1 MTRRLARLHRPIERR
16 HRASRV
22 AWLVW
27 TAAFLLVLAG
37 CGAASP
43 EATPPVKDGD
53 NGGDD
58 GGGDGGGDGPPAP
71 ALENTIAYVTS
82 APGGDQIRLIAPDGS
97 DDRLLWPTGGTHPEI
112 SHEVTSLAWRPDG
125 RAIALTSSHELD
137 CSWYHADV
145 YLLRSDGDGLRRV
158 TNAPACAGLDEFPK
172 GRVTV
177 GVYNVSLS
185 SGLFQVY
192 VQGATGLEQI
202 LLGPGA
208 GGTVTFESVADLGA
222 GLQPAVVILGGY
234 RWIGGAAA
242 DVQAGATVH
251 AGDIV
256 FGGQGHWRMGADK
269 VVWNA
274 DGSQLGYVFGE
285 CAQLYRIP
293 AAAGAGSIGTALL
306 SGTDEGVISCA
317 LDWGPTAATQD
328 SFLHVSMGY
337 WYDDR
342 GIYLAREGDGLG
354 DRIVAVAEFGYGD
367 FVDHVAWLSDGS
379 GFLFSGFVYAAQPDP
394 SDYDYAGNIYHY
406 DFASDAV
413 VLVTGFTSGF
423 VQRFSVA
430 PDGEHVVFEL
440 QEEIG
445 SEESDLWIVRLDGG
459 GLRLLVEGA
468 SAPAWSR

>member
-1 MTRRLARLHRPIERR
+1 MTRRFVRLHRPIDRR
-16 HRASRV
+16 RFTFGT
-22 AWLVW
+22 VW
-27 TAAFLLVLAG
+27 IVWIIALALVLVG

-43 EATPPVKDGD
+43 EGTPPVHDGG
-53 NGGDD
+53 NGGGGHGGDD
-58 GGGDGGGDGPPAP
+58 GRSGDDAPSP
-71 ALENTIAYVTS
+71 ALANTIAYVTS
-82 APGGDQIRLIAPDGS
+82 APGGDQIRLVEPDGTG
-97 DDRLLWPTGGTHPEI
+97 DRLVWPMGGTNPEI
-112 SHEVTSLAWRPDG
+112 SHRVTSLAWRPDA
-125 RAIALTSSHELD
+125 RAIAFTSSHEPT

-158 TNAPACAGLDEFPK
+158 TNAPACSGLAELPT

-177 GVYNVSLS
+177 GVLNASFS

-192 VQGATGLEQI
+192 VQGARTVEQI
-202 LLGPGA
+202 QLGPGA
-208 GGTVTFESVADLGA
+208 SGAVTFESVADLGT

-256 FGGQGHWRMGADK
+256 IGGEGHWHLGADK

-285 CAQLYRIP
+285 CAQLYRIAP
-293 AAAGAGSIGTALL
+293 IEGFGSVGTPLL
-306 SGTDEGVISCA
+306 SSADDGVHACA
-317 LDWGPTAATQD
+317 MDWGRTDATKEA
-328 SFLHVSMGY
+328 FLHLAMGF
-337 WYDDR
+337 WDDR
-342 GIYLAREGDGLG
+342 GIYLATEGGG
-354 DRIVAVAEFGYGD
+354 AGTRIVEVAEPGYGE
-367 FVDHVAWLSDGS
+367 FVDHVAWLADGT
-379 GFLFSGFVYAAQPDP
+379 GFLFSGFLFPEPDTF
-394 SDYDYAGNIYHY
+394 DYDYAGNLYRY

-413 VLVTGFTSGF
+413 KRVTGFTSEF
-423 VQRFSVA
+423 VRRFSVA

-468 SAPAWSR
+468 RAPAWSW